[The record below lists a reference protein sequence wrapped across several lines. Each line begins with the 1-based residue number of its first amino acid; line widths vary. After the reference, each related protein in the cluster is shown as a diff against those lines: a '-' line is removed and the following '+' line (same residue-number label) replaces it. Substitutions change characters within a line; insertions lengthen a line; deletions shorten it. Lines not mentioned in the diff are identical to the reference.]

1 MLAGP
6 SLIWAFEISFY
17 IYIILMGPF
26 EIIFWFCVPSE
37 IHYDVDDLE
46 IGIGIGIG
54 NLQEGGINSK
64 C

>member
-1 MLAGP
+1 V
-6 SLIWAFEISFY
+6 
-17 IYIILMGPF
+17 F

-37 IHYDVDDLE
+37 IHYVVDELE